1 MVENPKNLIICHTGI
16 HLLKEN
22 EVKPMDQKTIAK
34 ELEKIGHGVG
44 QSTITKILKYNPKK
58 EKGKT
63 VRLSTLKRV
72 ADGLKKLKRVELNMV
87 FSEPELNFILT
98 IENEENNQITY
109 PYLGAQESNN
119 AIYHAGGRML
129 PSEKISF
136 MEQAVKGDTI
146 IELGVRLNAFSN
158 YFHINS
164 DKNYK
169 DRIRR
174 ILMSGVNLHCYML
187 NYRSDLAKFYFEKR
201 ATIQAP
207 EKQAFKDMPN
217 IVNRL
222 RAIRFELN
230 QEGYEGKMDLFHYE
244 QFPEYHALRV
254 GNQLLISHYLLGVRR
269 SNSPVVELSKGKNP
283 ALFQR
288 YLKSIKAVQKGAI
301 RIK

>member
-1 MVENPKNLIICHTGI
+1 MIKNPKNLIICHTGI
-16 HLLKEN
+16 NLLKEN
-22 EVKPMDQKTIAK
+22 EVKPIDQKTIAE
-34 ELEKIGHGVG
+34 ELEKIGHRVG
-44 QSTITKILKYNPKK
+44 QSTITKIRKYNPEEK
-58 EKGKT
+58 KGKT
-63 VRLSTLKRV
+63 VRLNTLKKV
-72 ADGLKKLKRVELNMV
+72 ADGLKKLIKVELNMV
-87 FSEPELNFILT
+87 FCETDLKFIPAA
-98 IENEENNQITY
+98 EKEENGPITY

-129 PSEKISF
+129 PSDKISF
-136 MEQAVKGDTI
+136 MEQAVTGETI

-158 YFHINS
+158 YFQSAS

-174 ILMSGVNLHCYML
+174 ILMRGVNLHCYML
-187 NYRSDLAKFYFEKR
+187 NFRSDLAELYFEKR
-201 ATIQAP
+201 AAIQFP
-207 EKQAFKDMPN
+207 EKQAFKEMSD

-222 RAIRFELN
+222 KAIRFELN

-254 GNQLLISHYLLGVRR
+254 GNNLLISHYLLGVRR
-269 SNSPVVELSKGKNP
+269 SNSPVVELSKKKNP

-288 YLKSIKAVQKGAI
+288 YLKSIKAMQKGAI